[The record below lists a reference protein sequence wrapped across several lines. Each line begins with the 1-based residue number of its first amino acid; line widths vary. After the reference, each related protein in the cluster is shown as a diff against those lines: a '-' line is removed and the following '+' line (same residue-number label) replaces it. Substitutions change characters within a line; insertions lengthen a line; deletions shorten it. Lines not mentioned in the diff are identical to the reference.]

1 MVINGMTHF
10 FSLTFLGKTKAPV
23 LTLTLTLTH
32 PLNLTT
38 IRLLCP
44 AIICKLLL
52 WLIKVHMR
60 HLWLLL
66 KVRRG
71 TGTERGVTV
80 VANLSARV
88 GSIGDNCLG
97 GWHSYRSTK
106 AALN

>member
-1 MVINGMTHF
+1 MGFTLYISNKGE
-10 FSLTFLGKTKAPV
+10 LGV
-23 LTLTLTLTH
+23 LVFTRV
-32 PLNLTT
+32 PLNMAKPFAIEET